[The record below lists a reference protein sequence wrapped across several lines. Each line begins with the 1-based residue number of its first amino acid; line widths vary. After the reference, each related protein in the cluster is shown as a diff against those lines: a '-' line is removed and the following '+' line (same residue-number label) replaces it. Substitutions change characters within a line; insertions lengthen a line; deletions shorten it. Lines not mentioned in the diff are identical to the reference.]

1 MNAREWERLLGGY
14 AAGTLTSAERNELMR
29 VALEDQ
35 QLFDALADEEALRDA
50 LADPVFR
57 ARLLARMAPLAA
69 MDVEPALFAREILH
83 PAAVVMRK
91 EAPAPAPAAQRPPE
105 KTRNLRWMWWLAP
118 ALAAGLAL
126 IFVVKRH
133 EEKQPVELAAVRQA
147 GPQADEAAPAMPP
160 AAPPVAKRPEAASK
174 PRPESNPKPTPA
186 PPPAEVRQMTD
197 APVRQAELADKGA
210 LAGKA
215 EQANQEEKAKSLA
228 RSEPRKADAALD
240 AAASAALELQV
251 ERRVA
256 GRFEAV
262 ELGALKKG
270 DRVRFRVRPP
280 EAGRLT
286 MAVGSAPA
294 QSITVL
300 PGRTYYLPGVD
311 GMAPGDEPVDVAIAV
326 TPAAGEGAQNLFRA
340 RDQAQAQAASGV
352 VGGAPGAM
360 APSAPAPAASAK
372 EASADAAKPS
382 NTPGREVRLRL
393 RLEFKPR

>member
-14 AAGTLTSAERNELMR
+14 AAGTLTSSERNELMR

-69 MDVEPALFAREILH
+69 MDVEPAVAARASWH
-83 PAAVVMRK
+83 PAAAARRSP
-91 EAPAPAPAAQRPPE
+91 APAPAPVAQQPPE
-105 KTRNLRWMWWLAP
+105 KPRNLRWMWWLAP

-126 IFVVKRH
+126 IFVVRRH
-133 EEKQPVELAAVRQA
+133 EEKQTVELAAVRQA
-147 GPQADEAAPAMPP
+147 GPPADEAAPAMPP
-160 AAPPVAKRPEAASK
+160 AAPPVAKRPGAAV
-174 PRPESNPKPTPA
+174 KPTPA

-197 APVRQAELADKGA
+197 APARQPELADKEEMA
-210 LAGKA
+210 SKA
-215 EQANQEEKAKSLA
+215 VQADQEEKAKRQA
-228 RSEPRKADAALD
+228 RGEPGKADASLD

-251 ERRVA
+251 ERSAA

-262 ELGALKKG
+262 ELGALRKG
-270 DRVRFRVRPP
+270 DRVRFRVRPT

-294 QSITVL
+294 QSITVQ

-326 TPAAGEGAQNLFRA
+326 TPVAGEAAENLFRA
-340 RDQAQAQAASGV
+340 RDRAQAQAASGV

-382 NTPGREVRLRL
+382 NTPGRTVRLRL
-393 RLEFKPR
+393 RIEFKPR